1 MTKSKTITNSNWE
14 NNECVTWRFTLCV
27 MWHCAVGWESLMFW
41 RIVMPLSSGSSSLR
55 TLLALHHIP
64 QDFNLQQHSSHN
76 MLPTFSIGA
85 LSHRDIPQF
94 LHGSR
99 GTTRSRVTVLLLQW
113 PHLKNLLNVFT
124 SCSLCN
130 SDLHSS
136 EGPKAVYL
144 HWKQQF
150 YKKHILRCSRQT
162 FPNTSL
168 H

>member
-1 MTKSKTITNSNWE
+1 
-14 NNECVTWRFTLCV
+14 
-27 MWHCAVGWESLMFW
+27 
-41 RIVMPLSSGSSSLR
+41 MPL
-55 TLLALHHIP
+55 
-64 QDFNLQQHSSHN
+64 
-76 MLPTFSIGA
+76 TFIIGA

-99 GTTRSRVTVLLLQW
+99 GTTRSSVTVLLLQW

-124 SCSLCN
+124 SWILCD

-144 HWKQQF
+144 HWKQQY
-150 YKKHILRCSRQT
+150 YKKCILWCSTQT
-162 FPNTSL
+162 VPNISV